1 MATFS
6 IAWTGAWASLDVPL
20 RDALVRVGL
29 TDPVIM
35 AAAFDVEVD
44 SDGAILEPKLH
55 LALGQFLDQIGLDDA
70 ASRVN
75 RILQL
80 ENLLYASEGPAAI
93 HAKRIAS
100 ISDIELS
107 SDLLA
112 VEQRMQRKRRIEA
125 LAVAQVE
132 AVASLPTQWRGKAY
146 RRKEVAL
153 NPAAR
158 EEAEDLEQARWSKEV
173 LGLLLE
179 AGDSLPFAESVKKA
193 RGGITGASVL
203 RCCRG
208 LRANTLKQRVSDW
221 RPFRRWLVAEGH
233 APFPLEAR
241 QVLDYLD
248 ISWEG
253 SAPRTFYKNF
263 LTALTFFET
272 AGERVEAERLSSDPA
287 IINAISELATR
298 RALLM
303 TQAEREEPTGT
314 KLAPPLLLAQ
324 LAALERRVTDTAAPV
339 YSRLYAWIKLL
350 RHWTSMRW
358 DDTSGVVPS
367 ELHMRARGLAGRL
380 VRSKTSGR
388 DKKVKIL
395 PLYVA
400 KGAHLVTPWL
410 EAGLALLQE
419 GPLAYSRDYLVPLP
433 TEDLSGTCG
442 LRAVYADAVGLS
454 RALLSSLRQLDS
466 EEALIAPIAARFWT
480 EHSDRTGCTGWCA
493 SLGVS
498 TERRGF
504 LGRWAVT
511 ASADTY
517 VRTAFRE
524 VENLQ
529 LLAAQAGRLSL
540 HGGPDFFGEEVIL
553 EQLGEFL
560 RSSGVA
566 PSAVDA
572 QLLALTSADATRPI
586 PANPLSALLT
596 DIDQVLEPAAP
607 VEEKDGIPTPT
618 GDDIIDEED
627 VEGGT
632 GAPVVAEDIL
642 LAASER
648 ASAEQES
655 APEGFIIQIT
665 QRKVRRLHF
674 VGCCA
679 KIPGEHYKVFECY
692 GTMLPNEHDFDCI
705 CTTCFKGGA
714 FELGVASLGPGQ
726 APREEEPSSSSSS
739 ASTSSSDAE
748 GTEEPVV
755 RRKRPR

>member
-1 MATFS
+1 MATYS
-6 IAWTGAWASLDVPL
+6 TVWTGAWASLDVPL
-20 RDALVRVGL
+20 RDALARVGL
-29 TDPVIM
+29 ADPVIV
-35 AAAFDVEVD
+35 AASFDIEVD
-44 SDGAILEPKLH
+44 GDGAIQEQKLH
-55 LALGQFLDQIGLDDA
+55 HAFGQFLDQLGLDDA
-70 ASRVN
+70 PSRIN
-75 RILQL
+75 HILQL

-100 ISDIELS
+100 VSDIELS

-221 RPFRRWLVAEGH
+221 RPFRRWLVADGQ
-233 APFPLEAR
+233 APFPLEAQ
-241 QVLDYLD
+241 QVLEYLD

-263 LTALTFFET
+263 LTALTFFEA
-272 AGERVEAERLSSDPA
+272 AGERPEAERLSSDPA
-287 IINAISELATR
+287 VINAISELTTR
-298 RALLM
+298 RALLV
-303 TQAEREEPTGT
+303 TQAEREEPKGT
-314 KLAPPLLLAQ
+314 KLAPPLLLSQ
-324 LAALERRVTDTAAPV
+324 LVALERRVADLEAPA

-358 DDTSGVVPS
+358 DDTSGVVPG

-380 VRSKTSGR
+380 LRSKTSGR
-388 DKKVKIL
+388 DKKVKLL

-400 KGAHLVTPWL
+400 KGAYLVEPWL
-410 EAGLALLQE
+410 EAGLQLLKV
-419 GPLAYSRDYLVPLP
+419 GPLAYERDYLVPLP
-433 TEDLSGTCG
+433 TEDLTGTCG

-454 RALLSSLRQLDS
+454 RALLSSLRRPDS
-466 EEALIAPIAARFWT
+466 DEALVAPIAARFWT

-511 ASADTY
+511 ASADAY

-560 RSSGVA
+560 RSRGVA
-566 PSAVDA
+566 SSVIDA
-572 QLLALTSADATRPI
+572 QLLALTSADATKPI
-586 PANPLSALLT
+586 LANPLSALST
-596 DIDQVLEPAAP
+596 DIVQD
-607 VEEKDGIPTPT
+607 VEERADIPTPT
-618 GDDIIDEED
+618 GEGEVAQEDSDD
-627 VEGGT
+627 GGT
-632 GAPVVAEDIL
+632 GAPVVAKDVL

-674 VGCCA
+674 VGCCS

-705 CTTCFKGGA
+705 CTACFKGGA